1 MRPSRRAS
9 VATQTGSDKAKA
21 ASAKGSNKDAA
32 VSGSKPSSKK
42 DEGKPNSKP
51 TSEKAASND
60 KAADANKIAEDPKAS
75 AQNPSTPVF
84 TPEEDAKLLLMKSEG
99 KKWGEIAAEI
109 RKTKKQTTRR
119 FGEIKPADWK
129 PGKHGV
135 DKAGVSDEKND
146 KQVINMG
153 KPDKQ
158 VKQVEERKSKATAI
172 DKHNNEKAPSTALL
186 VAGKVEHKHAHR
198 HEVLVRHT
206 HEAEKHPRASAK
218 EAPPPRRQTKDT
230 SHSHPHNTRSSQP
243 KPSHPAPPPSIA
255 TSSRTAYTLATT
267 TTTTPSLTEDDLF
280 SFGELQALSELIGKD
295 MQGMWQRVSAAFFGM
310 TGRRIAAED
319 IRDKFEGLSG

>member
-9 VATQTGSDKAKA
+9 SATQTGSDKAKA
-21 ASAKGSNKDAA
+21 ASAQGSNKEAA
-32 VSGSKPSSKK
+32 ASGSKHSSKK
-42 DEGKPNSKP
+42 EDSKSNSKP

-60 KAADANKIAEDPKAS
+60 KTADAPKAAEEPQKG

-109 RKTKKQTTRR
+109 HKTKKQTTKR

-129 PGKHGV
+129 PGKHGI
-135 DKAGVSDEKND
+135 DKAGVPDEKNEKND
-146 KQVINMG
+146 KQVVKMG
-153 KPDKQ
+153 TQDKQ
-158 VKQVEERKSKATAI
+158 VKERKDKPNAV
-172 DKHNNEKAPSTALL
+172 DKHKTEKALSAALL
-186 VAGKVEHKHAHR
+186 LAGKVEHAHAHR
-198 HEVLVRHT
+198 HEVHHHIHGQDTTRSAQDKPRRH
-206 HEAEKHPRASAK
+206 AK
-218 EAPPPRRQTKDT
+218 ETPRPRETK
-230 SHSHPHNTRSSQP
+230 PASQP
-243 KPSHPAPPPSIA
+243 KPSRHPAPPSVA
-255 TSSRTAYTLATT
+255 ASSRTAYTLA
-267 TTTTPSLTEDDLF
+267 TTPSLTEDDLF

-319 IRDKFEGLSG
+319 IRDKFEGLSGQ

>member
-9 VATQTGSDKAKA
+9 VATQNGSDKVKA

-32 VSGSKPSSKK
+32 ASDSSKK
-42 DEGKPNSKP
+42 DEGKANSKP
-51 TSEKAASND
+51 ASEKAASND
-60 KAADANKIAEDPKAS
+60 KAADANKTAEEPKPGV
-75 AQNPSTPVF
+75 QNPSTPVF

-129 PGKHGV
+129 PGKHGI
-135 DKAGVSDEKND
+135 DKAGVSDDKND
-146 KQVINMG
+146 KQVVKMG
-153 KPDKQ
+153 KQNKQ
-158 VKQVEERKSKATAI
+158 EKQVEERKSKSAAI
-172 DKHNNEKAPSTALL
+172 DKHNNEKAPSAALL

-206 HEAEKHPRASAK
+206 HEAEKRPKSSTK
-218 EAPPPRRQTKDT
+218 EDPPPRRQTQEPHRHSQTPKPRA
-230 SHSHPHNTRSSQP
+230 SHPG
-243 KPSHPAPPPSIA
+243 PPSIA
-255 TSSRTAYTLATT
+255 TSSRTAYTLAT